1 MAKKTDVQYELVE
14 KACVQLF
21 QAGETVS
28 FPKVYQLIG
37 SKGGQQVVSD
47 MIRRWKQETA
57 AVITAK
63 RENPALPSE
72 LVTASDDLVG
82 SIWKL
87 ALARAEEAYQQK
99 AGELA
104 MKESEW
110 KVKLD
115 QADEQVQAVERA
127 NLAIQAELS
136 GARATLSAREEAIV
150 ELEARVREQQAA
162 LLARD
167 EQVSALREDLARTM
181 TTLEGERARHDEA
194 IQGLHEQQSKA
205 LLAKDE
211 QHAAELAQVHSQ
223 AESDRRHFL
232 VQVDELRQAGKV
244 QSDHLREQLAGE
256 KVAAEG
262 YRKQAYQA
270 RDEASKWQGK
280 FELLQSELTDARK
293 IIAKVQKHRERSA
306 ETAATRKENDGAV

>member
-1 MAKKTDVQYELVE
+1 MARTTDVQFEQVSR
-14 KACVQLF
+14 ACTELF
-21 QAGETVS
+21 QSGESIS
-28 FPKVYQLIG
+28 FAKVYQRIG

-47 MIRRWKQETA
+47 MIRRWRQETA
-57 AVITAK
+57 VAITAK
-63 RENPALPSE
+63 RENPVLPSE
-72 LVTASDDLVG
+72 LVLASDDLVG

-110 KVKLD
+110 QVRLD
-115 QADEQVQAVERA
+115 KADEQVQSVERA

-136 GARATLSAREEAIV
+136 GARATLAAREEAIV

-211 QHAAELAQVHSQ
+211 QHAAELAQVHTQ

-244 QSDHLREQLAGE
+244 QADHLREQLAGE
-256 KVAAEG
+256 KVAGEG
-262 YRKQAYQA
+262 YRKQAYGA

-280 FELLQSELTDARK
+280 FELVQGELEEAK
-293 IIAKVQKHRERSA
+293 KVIAKVQKHREKAKPPSEA
-306 ETAATRKENDGAV
+306 KPASE